1 MGLVM
6 FWVVA
11 LDPVSYAVAG
21 ALVAKSLT
29 LTFVAAG
36 ALMLVTAVLDALSCT
51 VRTFD

>member
-11 LDPVSYAVAG
+11 LDPVSYALAV
-21 ALVAKSLT
+21 ALVAKS